1 MKRRAFYLLGF
12 PLVFMLTTL
21 ASAEPDL
28 VGSSASDS
36 AIEDVLLPMLQGE
49 FALQEGDSTAA
60 AMAYVEVAE
69 RESDPALAERA
80 ARIAL
85 MADQPSLVERALQ
98 RWLQLQPDA
107 VGARQIELVLAMR
120 DHRITA
126 AVHQLSA
133 LLAGD
138 ETAQRLAIQ
147 ALAGA
152 GEQAVPVMQQLL
164 AEGFEPKSVDVLV
177 AIGALASQSKAEALV
192 DSVLRLAAETFPD
205 DIKATLWRVE
215 VLQLKGDKVLAL
227 QTLRGLKTG
236 ALSLSERLRVAALFD
251 GLGETDRAATV
262 LAEGEQ
268 SNATYAGR
276 AAYLARLEQK
286 DALRS
291 LYAELTVPINAGSKP
306 DDDRRFLLAQ
316 IAEYL
321 DENDDALI
329 WYRAI
334 ASPEQG
340 EPARLRV
347 AVLLDR
353 QGQLDDA
360 ISELR
365 EIQSSRSD
373 NGEWLRDAY
382 LLEAEIL
389 LRNQRA
395 EHALDAYRRGLT
407 VFEDDPALLYGRA
420 LCHERLDQV
429 DAALGDLKRL
439 LEIDSENPDTLNSYG
454 YTLADRTD
462 RLDEARGY
470 IEQALALSPD
480 SAAILDSMG
489 WVLHRQGHHN
499 EALPYLQRAWAAQK
513 DAEVAAHL
521 GDVLWALGRLDEAKV
536 VWREGER
543 LDADNRALKRS
554 LQKLAP

>member
-12 PLVFMLTTL
+12 VLVFMRSAPVL
-21 ASAEPDL
+21 AEL
-28 VGSSASDS
+28 DS
-36 AIEDVLLPMLQGE
+36 ATGNVARPALEDRLLPMLQGE
-49 FALQEGDSTAA
+49 FALQEGDSATAA
-60 AMAYVEVAE
+60 AAYVEAAE
-69 RESDPALAERA
+69 RDSDPALAERA

-85 MADQPSLVERALQ
+85 LADQPGLVERALK
-98 RWLQLQPDA
+98 RWLELQPEA
-107 VGARQIELVLAMR
+107 LGAKQIELVLAMR
-120 DHRITA
+120 DHRTSA
-126 AVHQLSA
+126 AVHQLSS

-138 ETAQRLAIQ
+138 EAAQKLAIQ

-164 AEGFEPKSVDVLV
+164 SEGFEPPSVDVLV
-177 AIGALASQSKAEALV
+177 AIGALASQAKAEALV
-192 DSVLRLAAETFPD
+192 DSTLQLALEVFPD
-205 DIKATLWRVE
+205 DPKALLWRTE
-215 VLQLKGDKVLAL
+215 VLQLKGDSSAAL
-227 QTLRGLKTG
+227 ETLRALPGKD
-236 ALSLSERLRVAALFD
+236 LSLAQRLRVAALFD
-251 GLGETDRAATV
+251 ELGETARAAEV

-286 DALRS
+286 DALRA
-291 LYAELTVPINAGSKP
+291 LYAELATPINLGSKV

-321 DENDDALI
+321 DDNEAALI

-334 ASPEQG
+334 TASTRG
-340 EPARLRV
+340 EPARLRI

-353 QGQLDDA
+353 QSRLDDA

-365 EIQSSRSD
+365 EIQASHSD

-429 DAALGDLKRL
+429 EAALDDLKRL
-439 LEIDSENPDTLNSYG
+439 LSVDPDNPDILNSYG

-470 IEQALALSPD
+470 IEQALVLNPD
-480 SAAILDSMG
+480 SAAIMDSMG
-489 WVLHRQGHHN
+489 WVLHRQGHHDQ
-499 EALPYLQRAWAAQK
+499 ALPYLETAWSLQK

-521 GDVLWALGRLDEAKV
+521 GEVLWALGRRAEAES
-536 VWREGER
+536 VWREGEV
-543 LDADNRALKRS
+543 LDADNRVLKRS